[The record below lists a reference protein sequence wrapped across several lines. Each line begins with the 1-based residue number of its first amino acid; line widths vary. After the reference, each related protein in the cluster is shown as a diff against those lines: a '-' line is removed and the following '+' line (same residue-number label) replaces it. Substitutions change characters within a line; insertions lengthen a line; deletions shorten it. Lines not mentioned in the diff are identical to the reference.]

1 MTRIAVVGTG
11 ISGLTAAWLL
21 SRRHAVTV
29 FEADARPGGHT
40 HTHDLSLD
48 GHDVKVD
55 TGFIVYNDRNYPN
68 FTRLLEALDVS
79 GSPTVMSFSVAN
91 AATGLEYNGQDL
103 KSLFVQRRNLVS
115 PRFLRMLADI
125 LRFNRQAPRL
135 LSLAGPGPS
144 LADYLVA
151 GGFGPAFAE
160 DYLLPMAAAI
170 WSVPT
175 ARLDSFPAK
184 RVIEFFANHGLL
196 SINDRPQW
204 YVVDGGSRT
213 YVDRILTQLTD
224 VRLGCPVRSIARE
237 EAGVRLATDAGEEH
251 FDAVVLATHSDQALA
266 LLADPSDAEREVL
279 GAIGFQDN
287 TVVLHSDA
295 SVMPKLR
302 GAWAAWN
309 YHLKGGHLD
318 GSGSEQVTVS
328 YWMNRLQHID
338 TPTPLLVTLNQD
350 DRIDPSKIHA
360 RLNYAHPVF
369 DGPAVAAQSRRHE
382 INGVRQTWYCGAWW
396 RYGFHE
402 DGCASA
408 VDVARDFG
416 VTL

>member
-29 FEADARPGGHT
+29 FEAELRPGGHT
-40 HTHDLSLD
+40 HTHDLTVD
-48 GHDVKVD
+48 GQEVRVD

-79 GSPTVMSFSVAN
+79 GRPTDMSFSVAN

-103 KSLFVQRRNLVS
+103 ASLFVQRRNLFS

-135 LSLAGPGPS
+135 LNLAGHGPS
-144 LADYLVA
+144 LADYLAA

-204 YVVDGGSRT
+204 YVVDGGSRS
-213 YVDRILTQLTD
+213 YVDRILTQLSD
-224 VRLGCPVRSIARE
+224 VRLGCAVRSIGRD
-237 EAGVRLATDAGEEH
+237 EAGVRLATDTGGER

-266 LLADPSDAEREVL
+266 LLADPSVAEREVL

-295 SVMPKLR
+295 RVMPQLK

-309 YHLKGGHLD
+309 YHLDGG
-318 GSGSEQVTVS
+318 GSEQVTVS

-350 DRIDPSKIHA
+350 DRIDPAKVHA

-369 DGPAVAAQSRRHE
+369 DGPAVAAQARRGE

>member
-29 FEADARPGGHT
+29 FEQDARPGGHT
-40 HTHDLSLD
+40 HTHDLVLD
-48 GHDVKVD
+48 GRDVRVD

-68 FTRLLEALDVS
+68 FTRLLDATGVT
-79 GSPTVMSFSVAN
+79 GRPTDMSFSVAN
-91 AATGLEYNGQDL
+91 GATGLEYNGQDL
-103 KSLFVQRRNLVS
+103 ASLFVQRRNLVS

-144 LADYLVA
+144 LADYLVT
-151 GGFGPAFAE
+151 GGFGRAFAD

-204 YVVDGGSRT
+204 YVVAGGSRT

-224 VRLGCPVRSIARE
+224 VRLDSAVRRIHRE
-237 EAGVRLATDAGEEH
+237 DGGVRLLIDAGEEH

-266 LLADPSDAEREVL
+266 LLADPSVAEQEIL

-287 TVVLHSDA
+287 TVVLHSDP
-295 SVMPKLR
+295 SVMPKHK

-309 YHLKGGHLD
+309 YHLDGG
-318 GSGSEQVTVS
+318 GSEQVTVS

-350 DRIDPSKIHA
+350 DRIDPAKVHA

-369 DGPAVAAQSRRHE
+369 DTPAVAAQARRGE
-382 INGVRQTWYCGAWW
+382 INGQRQTWYCGAWW

>member
-29 FEADARPGGHT
+29 FEAEPRPGGHT
-40 HTHDLSLD
+40 HTHDLNVD
-48 GHDVKVD
+48 GREVRVD

-91 AATGLEYNGQDL
+91 AASGLEYNGQDL
-103 KSLFVQRRNLVS
+103 PSLFVQRRNLVS
-115 PRFLRMLADI
+115 PRFLGMLADI

-135 LSLAGPGPS
+135 LSVAGPGPS
-144 LADYLVA
+144 LGDYLQM

-160 DYLLPMAAAI
+160 DYLRPMAAAI

-213 YVDRILTQLTD
+213 YVDRILTQLAD
-224 VRLGCPVRSIARE
+224 VRLDCPVRRIQRE
-237 EAGVRLATDAGEEH
+237 EAGVRLATDTGEEH

-287 TVVLHSDA
+287 TVVLHSDDR
-295 SVMPKLR
+295 VMPRLK

-309 YHLKGGHLD
+309 YHLDGG
-318 GSGSEQVTVS
+318 GSDQVTVS

-338 TPTPLLVTLNQD
+338 TATPLLVTLNQD
-350 DRIDPSKIHA
+350 DRIDPAKVHA

-369 DGPAVAAQSRRHE
+369 DAPAVAAQGRRGE
-382 INGVRQTWYCGAWW
+382 INGSRQTWYCGAWW

>member
-29 FEADARPGGHT
+29 FEQDARPGGHT
-40 HTHDLSLD
+40 HTHELTLD
-48 GHDVKVD
+48 GRDVRVD
-55 TGFIVYNDRNYPN
+55 TGFIVYNDRNYPH
-68 FTRLLEALDVS
+68 FTRLLQALDVR
-79 GSPTVMSFSVAN
+79 GRPTVMSFSVAN
-91 AATGLEYNGQDL
+91 RGSGLEYNGHDL
-103 KSLFVQRRNLVS
+103 ASLFVQRRNLIN
-115 PRFLRMLADI
+115 PRFLRMLVDI

-135 LSLAGPGPS
+135 LTLAGPGPS
-144 LADYLVA
+144 LADYLTTA
-151 GGFGPAFAE
+151 GFGRGFAE

-204 YVVDGGSRT
+204 YVVEGGSRT
-213 YVDRILTQLTD
+213 YVDRILNQLTD
-224 VRLGCPVRSIARE
+224 VRLDCPVRRVQRE
-237 EAGVRLATDAGEEH
+237 DGGVRLTTAAGEER

-266 LLADPSDAEREVL
+266 LLADPSEAEREIL
-279 GAIGFQDN
+279 GAIGFQAN

-295 SVMPKLR
+295 RVMPSLK

-309 YHLKGGHLD
+309 YYLDGGHLEGG
-318 GSGSEQVTVS
+318 GSGQVTVS
-328 YWMNRLQHID
+328 YWMNQLQHID
-338 TPTPLLVTLNQD
+338 TATPLLVTLNQD
-350 DRIDPSKIHA
+350 DRIDPAKVHA
-360 RLNYAHPVF
+360 RLNYTHPVF
-369 DGPAVAAQSRRHE
+369 DTPAVVAQARRGE
-382 INGVRQTWYCGAWW
+382 INGQRQTWYCGAWW

-416 VTL
+416 VSL

>member
-40 HTHDLSLD
+40 HTHDLNVD
-48 GHDVKVD
+48 GCEVRVD

-91 AATGLEYNGQDL
+91 AASGLEYNGQDL
-103 KSLFVQRRNLVS
+103 ASLFVQRRNLIS
-115 PRFLRMLADI
+115 PRFLGMLADI

-144 LADYLVA
+144 LGDYLLM
-151 GGFGPAFAE
+151 GGFGRAFVE
-160 DYLLPMAAAI
+160 DYLRPMAAAI

-175 ARLDSFPAK
+175 ARLNSFPAK

-204 YVVDGGSRT
+204 YVVDGGSRS
-213 YVDRILTQLTD
+213 YVDRILTQLAD
-224 VRLGCPVRSIARE
+224 VRLGCPVRRIQRE
-237 EAGVRLATDAGEEH
+237 EVGVRLATEAGEEH

-287 TVVLHSDA
+287 SVVLHSDA
-295 SVMPKLR
+295 SVMPRLK

-309 YHLKGGHLD
+309 YHLDGGER
-318 GSGSEQVTVS
+318 EQVTVS

-338 TPTPLLVTLNQD
+338 APTPLLVTLNQD
-350 DRIDPSKIHA
+350 DRIDPAKVHA

-369 DGPAVAAQSRRHE
+369 DAPAVAAQARRGE

-402 DGCASA
+402 DGCMSA

>member
-29 FEADARPGGHT
+29 FEAEPRPGGHT
-40 HTHDLSLD
+40 HTHDLSID
-48 GHDVKVD
+48 GSEVKVD

-103 KSLFVQRRNLVS
+103 ASLFVQRRNLVS
-115 PRFLRMLADI
+115 PRFLGMLADI

-144 LADYLVA
+144 LGDYLQM
-151 GGFGPAFAE
+151 GGFGRAFAE
-160 DYLLPMAAAI
+160 DYLRPMAAAI

-184 RVIEFFANHGLL
+184 RIIEFFGNHGLL

-213 YVDRILTQLTD
+213 YVDRILTQLAD
-224 VRLGCPVRSIARE
+224 VRLGCPVRRIHRE
-237 EAGVRLATDAGEEH
+237 DAGVRLVTDAGEES

-266 LLADPSDAEREVL
+266 LLADPSLAEREVL

-287 TVVLHSDA
+287 TVVLHSDDRI
-295 SVMPKLR
+295 MPRLK

-309 YHLKGGHLD
+309 YHLDGG
-318 GSGSEQVTVS
+318 GSEQVTVS

-350 DRIDPSKIHA
+350 DRIDPAKVHA

-369 DGPAVAAQSRRHE
+369 DGPAVAAQARRDE

>member
-40 HTHDLSLD
+40 HTHDLKLD
-48 GHDVKVD
+48 GREVRVD
-55 TGFIVYNDRNYPN
+55 TGFIVYNDRNYPH
-68 FTRLLEALDVS
+68 FTRLLEALGVS
-79 GSPTVMSFSVAN
+79 GRPTVMSFSVAN
-91 AATGLEYNGQDL
+91 RASGLEYNGHDL
-103 KSLFVQRRNLVS
+103 ASLFVQRRNLIN
-115 PRFLRMLADI
+115 PRFLGMLADI

-135 LSLAGPGPS
+135 LSLAGPGPG
-144 LADYLVA
+144 LGDYLTTA
-151 GGFGPAFAE
+151 GFGRAFAE
-160 DYLLPMAAAI
+160 DYLRPMAAAI

-175 ARLDSFPAK
+175 ARLDDFPAK

-204 YVVDGGSRT
+204 YVVDGGSKT

-224 VRLGCPVRSIARE
+224 VRLGCPVRRIRRE
-237 EAGVRLATDAGEEH
+237 EGGVRLATDVGEEH

-266 LLADPSDAEREVL
+266 LLADPSQAEREIL

-295 SVMPKLR
+295 SVMPRLQ

-309 YHLKGGHLD
+309 YHLED
-318 GSGSEQVTVS
+318 GDSEQVTVS

-338 TPTPLLVTLNQD
+338 TATPLLVTLNQD
-350 DRIDPSKIHA
+350 DRIDPAKVHA

-369 DGPAVAAQSRRHE
+369 DTPAVAAQARRAE
-382 INGVRQTWYCGAWW
+382 INGVRQTFYCGAWW

-402 DGCASA
+402 DGCLSA